1 MFQAIHNVTTR
12 LLTQPAIASLLFPL
26 ARISLALVF
35 VVAGFNKLGD
45 GYDGTVQYMAS
56 MGVPGYLLPLVIAL
70 EIGGGLALMAG
81 WQTRAT
87 AVLLAVFSLTTGY
100 IFHSAIDDPMQ
111 KILLLK
117 NISIAGGLLIL
128 SLTGAGRLSVDRT
141 LYHDD
146 V

>member
-12 LLTQPAIASLLFPL
+12 LLTQPTIASLLFPL

-35 VVAGFNKLGD
+35 VMAGFNKLGD
-45 GYDGTVQYMAS
+45 SYDGTVQYMAS

-141 LYHDD
+141 LYRDG